1 MPMGES
7 VNSACH
13 FLRYL
18 DQTHTLLPAQCYTI
32 GRNADIVLPGHLVSP
47 DHAQI
52 AWQDGQFWIVDGEG
66 NGTFIND
73 RRITKEMLR
82 NGDNIRIGGYDLQF
96 IVHDDAL
103 VDLSDCAPAPDVNA
117 SLEEQLSRVVSGIED
132 PSIIR
137 KFYALK
143 ELYDRTRAE
152 LLEAATRDPLTG
164 LYNRRFFQERA
175 EAEVAR
181 CRRYQRPLQ
190 LAMLD
195 LDHFKRI
202 NDTRGHQKGDE
213 VLGVIARV
221 LLNSSR
227 TTDIAVRY
235 GGDELLLL
243 LPETDA
249 RQAFRL
255 AEKIRT
261 AIRRETVRQTGIKA
275 SVSIGI
281 AGFSTANNTVER
293 LMFLADSMLYTAK
306 AQGRNRTAS
315 EGDAP
320 ATREGQ
326 LKVGATSSE
335 LGTGRFSSGLRA
347 LASLPALGGQV
358 AMLAL
363 VALVSASGMLNDRL
377 DQADSR
383 SAISA
388 QVQALHDEGVR
399 VPSQAFLATS
409 SGGPPAESSEVSA
422 LTASTSPSTASKES
436 LHAVNRTVLATQQ
449 PSKHISRGAPLADAR
464 GPQWRMASGRSVQGQ
479 FRQARLS
486 PSQRL
491 RARAIAMF
499 ECDLSRTD
507 GTPQGT
513 NTYGSC
519 ETVSKHGS

>member
-1 MPMGES
+1 MGES

-18 DQTHTLLPAQCYTI
+18 DQTHTLLRATCYTI
-32 GRNADIVLPGHLVSP
+32 GRNAADIVLPGHLVFP

-66 NGTFIND
+66 NGTFING

-82 NGDNIRIGGYDLQF
+82 NGDNIRIGGYDVKF

-103 VDLSDCAPAPDVNA
+103 VDLSECAPAPDVNA

-132 PSIIR
+132 PSVIR

-213 VLGVIARV
+213 VLGVIARI

-261 AIRRETVRQTGIKA
+261 AIRRETVRQTGIEA
-275 SVSIGI
+275 TVTIGI

-293 LMFLADSMLYTAK
+293 LMFSADRMLYTAK
-306 AQGRNRTAS
+306 AQGRNRIAIDG
-315 EGDAP
+315 E
-320 ATREGQ
+320 ATHKGQ

-335 LGTGRFSSGLRA
+335 LGTGHFSSGMRA

-377 DQADSR
+377 DQAVSR
-383 SAISA
+383 SGISA
-388 QVQALHDEGVR
+388 QVQALQDEAIR
-399 VPSQAFLATS
+399 TPPHAFLATS

-422 LTASTSPSTASKES
+422 LTASTSPSAASKES
-436 LHAVNRTVLATQQ
+436 LHPVNRTVLATQQ

-464 GPQWRMASGRSVQGQ
+464 GP
-479 FRQARLS
+479 RLS

-491 RARAIAMF
+491 RARAIAIF

-513 NTYGSC
+513 NTYGNC